1 MGPLL
6 YMWSVNDRN
15 VVMQCVVVVISA
27 QNKTED
33 FTIDQDFQLNR
44 RYFFKDSLHVFG

>member
-27 QNKTED
+27 QNKTVR
-33 FTIDQDFQLNR
+33 FHNR
-44 RYFFKDSLHVFG
+44 PGLPIEQALLF